1 MDEPKRTPLDFYVL
15 IPCYNNLSGLILSL
29 KSISYDPA
37 GYGVLVVDD
46 GSKEPLKQE
55 DLAPYLPPD
64 LVLQILTLPKNSGI
78 TKALNTG
85 LEWLEAQGNSR
96 YVARLDC
103 GDLCA
108 DQRFTRQIEFM
119 DQHPDI
125 DMVGSWCIFKDF
137 NSGFSYRYTTPTEHD
152 KIIRGMYFKNV
163 FRHSTVLWRSEII
176 KKTGIY
182 PDTFP
187 HAEDYGFFYQILN
200 KGKAA
205 ILPQY
210 LVICEID
217 ARSISVHNRREQL
230 RSRGRVVRQYGKNK
244 LFGLVGAGRLWLL
257 WVIPYKLILEIKGF
271 LYGIKRNTVI

>member
-1 MDEPKRTPLDFYVL
+1 MDKPLRPLDFYVL
-15 IPCYNNLSGLILSL
+15 IPCFNNLAGLLLSL
-29 KSISYDPA
+29 KSISYDPSR
-37 GYGVLVVDD
+37 YGVLVVDD
-46 GSKEPLKQE
+46 GSKEPITNE
-55 DLAPYLPPD
+55 DLISCLPQN
-64 LVLQILTLPKNSGI
+64 LEVKILSLEKNQGI

-85 LEWLEAQGNSR
+85 LDWLENQGRSR

-119 DQHPDI
+119 DSHPDI

-137 NSGFSYRYTTPTEHD
+137 NSGFSFRYTTPTEHT

-163 FRHSTVLWRSEII
+163 FRHSTVLWRSGIVQ
-176 KKTGIY
+176 KTGSY
-182 PDTFP
+182 PETFP

-205 ILPQY
+205 ILPEY
-210 LVICEID
+210 LVICEINAD
-217 ARSISVHNRREQL
+217 SISVHNRREQL
-230 RSRGRVVRQYGKNK
+230 RSRGRVVRQYGKNRLLS
-244 LFGLVGAGRLWLL
+244 LFGTGRLWLL
-257 WVIPYKLILEIKGF
+257 RVIPYKLILEIKGF